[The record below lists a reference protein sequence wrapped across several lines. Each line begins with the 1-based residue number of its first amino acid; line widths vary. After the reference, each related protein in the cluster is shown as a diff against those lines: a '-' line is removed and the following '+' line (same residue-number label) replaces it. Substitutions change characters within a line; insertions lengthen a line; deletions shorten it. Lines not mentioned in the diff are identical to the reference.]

1 MVIERKKRC
10 QASPLLTAYFLA
22 RGDFYCTPALAVLFI
37 FLSHFLFPFLGH
49 KPGLQLVGFTHPGGP
64 ALLIS
69 PQRPWLPLGEGFR
82 VCSLEDTQLV
92 LSFSECRGPETSPA
106 WEVCDLLGLCF
117 SALLMP
123 KCSVP
128 WTDWMSMLCEDS
140 AKTSSET
147 SLLQKTSR
155 HQLAF
160 PEGDVNKKPFTSI
173 LSGNQISKQGGNH
186 SSAVCWCLATWAHLK
201 RDKHRLCTIL
211 LPSLCDF

>member
-1 MVIERKKRC
+1 MV
-10 QASPLLTAYFLA
+10 
-22 RGDFYCTPALAVLFI
+22 
-37 FLSHFLFPFLGH
+37 
-49 KPGLQLVGFTHPGGP
+49 GLTHPGGP

-69 PQRPWLPLGEGFR
+69 LQRPWLPLGEGFR

-117 SALLMP
+117 SAVLMP
-123 KCSVP
+123 KCSLSWMD
-128 WTDWMSMLCEDS
+128 WTSALCEDS

-147 SLLQKTSR
+147 LLLQTTIR

-160 PEGDVNKKPFTSI
+160 PEGDANKKPFTSN

-201 RDKHRLCTIL
+201 RDKYRLCTIL
-211 LPSLCDF
+211 LTTLCDF